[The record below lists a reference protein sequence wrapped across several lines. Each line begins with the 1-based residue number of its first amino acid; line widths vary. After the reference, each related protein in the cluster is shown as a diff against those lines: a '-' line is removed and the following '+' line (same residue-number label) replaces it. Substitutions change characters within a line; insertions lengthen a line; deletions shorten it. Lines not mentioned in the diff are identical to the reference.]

1 MLVLSNILSS
11 LMHADLHFSCAYCVD
26 LIQHFHFQ
34 RCAGLVDLDF
44 SNHTLLKPY
53 TSHHLH
59 GTVYVL
65 FSSFSSHFWCFQL
78 VGLWA
83 LVFSVDAI
91 VGRSSIF
98 SRIPFLH
105 FPSYFSL
112 QFTLY
117 SDRIFTL

>member
-11 LMHADLHFSCAYCVD
+11 LMHADLHFSCAYYVD

-34 RCAGLVDLDF
+34 RCAGLFDLDDQTIHF
-44 SNHTLLKPY
+44 SPFAWYCH
-53 TSHHLH
+53 
-59 GTVYVL
+59 VL
-65 FSSFSSHFWCFQL
+65 FSSSSSSFSSHFWCFQL

-98 SRIPFLH
+98 SRL
-105 FPSYFSL
+105 
-112 QFTLY
+112 
-117 SDRIFTL
+117 